1 MSGEQAD
8 KRAAALTA
16 TVETTVPFHDCDPLF
31 VVWHGRYFEYME
43 LARTALLKSLE
54 LDVPH
59 IRDMGYRMYVTD
71 VRCRYLFPMRYDDRV
86 RITAKLL
93 EDSPLLKFSYQLYNV
108 TAGRKIARAT
118 TTLATT
124 DAHGALLTETPA
136 PIQERL
142 TRGAGGAS

>member
-1 MSGEQAD
+1 M
-8 KRAAALTA
+8 

-86 RITAKLL
+86 RITAKLK
-93 EDSPLLKFSYQLYNV
+93 EATPLLKFTYELYNV
-108 TAGRKIARAT
+108 TEGRKIARSS

-124 DAHGALLTETPA
+124 DANGALLTQTPDV
-136 PIQERL
+136 ILERL
-142 TRGAGGAS
+142 RQGGA